1 MQCARI
7 IVTTAMLFW
16 FVSAPLC
23 LGRTEKVLSG
33 RELLRALRDKDAKV
47 KSPDTESYDVNKDD
61 NEKLDE
67 IPGKETSPSVIIP
80 NLTKKAASQ
89 SRVLHFPKDRSLGAL
104 RVPYTG
110 VDKPVYPTFGTWEY
124 FGEAK
129 GDFVVPADTKLEL
142 VVGPQ
147 SLKLLPLLSALRP
160 DDIHRLVIASSSDN
174 PVRKLDEMVMSQ
186 LSHLTGLKELKTN
199 INISVRGLRFIKRF
213 KSLKYLKFGSRNLS
227 NSGCAELAELESLE
241 NLLLGKCRIT
251 DEGMSHLAK
260 LKSLR
265 NLTIGALRVTDEGLH
280 HLAKLT
286 SLRELTIA
294 TDRVRGPGLAA
305 LANLPSLTS
314 LTLAFRP
321 QFSNNVFKHLKEI
334 TSLRKLQILDSPPTD
349 EGLANLARLS
359 QLEELIFYR
368 SPINDKGFIHLKS
381 MHSLKKLEFV
391 GREIHDENLYHLKEI
406 KRLESLKP
414 LSISDKGLAYLAELG
429 NLRCVHFGHRANI
442 TDSGLEHLGRLQF
455 LEELKIGGEGITD
468 EGMSHIAK
476 LTNLKVLRLSSPITN
491 EGLAKL
497 TTLKS
502 LNWLLLHKAKITIS
516 GLNHLNAM
524 PNLARV
530 GFGPVSQ
537 DGSVLN
543 ISQLTRLESLSLR
556 HVPIRDEDLACL
568 SKITHL
574 KQLTMSS
581 IKDKTISD
589 KGVAHLAN
597 LTSLKWLTLVV
608 GPDFTDEGL
617 ADIGNLKKLVF
628 LQINGD
634 GNFTD
639 NGLQYLE
646 GLTGLSYLRINSQ
659 NAFSNAAL
667 QHLRSSLPNLRTFD
681 VIP

>member
-1 MQCARI
+1 MDKMWAY
-7 IVTTAMLFW
+7 IVI
-16 FVSAPLC
+16 SALC
-23 LGRTEKVLSG
+23 LITVRVPTAVCLAEGDAVLSG
-33 RELLRALRDKDAKV
+33 KDLLDAVRERNSRDSKPAHPNHLQATAGRKTRIVKV
-47 KSPDTESYDVNKDD
+47 P
-61 NEKLDE
+61 
-67 IPGKETSPSVIIP
+67 
-80 NLTKKAASQ
+80 TKK
-89 SRVLHFPKDRSLGAL
+89 RIIHFPKDRSLGAL

-110 VDKPVYPTFGTWEY
+110 VDKPVYPDTFGTWEY

-129 GDFVVPADTKLEL
+129 GDVVVPADKKLEL

-174 PVRKLDEMVMSQ
+174 PVQKLDEMVMSQ
-186 LSHLTGLKELKTN
+186 LSHLTGLKELETN
-199 INISVRGLRFIKRF
+199 IDISGRGLRFIKKL
-213 KSLKYLKFGSRNLS
+213 KSLKYLRFGSSLTGSQSLS
-227 NSGCAELAELESLE
+227 NNCLAELAALDSLE
-241 NLLLGKCRIT
+241 NLSFARCYIT
-251 DEGMSHLAK
+251 DDGLSHLAK

-265 NLTIGALRVTDEGLH
+265 NLLFNAPMVTDEGLL

-286 SLRELTIA
+286 SLRELTLVGYGI
-294 TDRVRGPGLAA
+294 RGSGLAY
-305 LANLPSLTS
+305 LAELPSLTS
-314 LTLAFRP
+314 LTIAFRP
-321 QFSNNVFKHLKEI
+321 QFSNNVFKHLKDI
-334 TSLRKLQILDSPPTD
+334 TSLRKLEILDSPPTD

-368 SPINDKGFIHLKS
+368 SPINDEGFIHLKS

-429 NLRCVHFGHRANI
+429 NLRCVHFGYRANI

-455 LEELKIGGEGITD
+455 LEELKNIGGEGITD
-468 EGMSHIAK
+468 EGMRHIAK
-476 LTNLKVLRLSSPITN
+476 LTNLKVLWLNSPITN

-497 TTLKS
+497 TSLKS
-502 LNWLLLHKAKITIS
+502 LNWLWLHKAKITIS

-556 HVPIRDEDLACL
+556 DVPIRDEDLACL

-574 KQLTMSS
+574 KQLTMSR

-597 LTSLKWLTLVV
+597 LTSLKWLALVV
-608 GPDFTDEGL
+608 GPHFTDEGL
-617 ADIGNLKKLVF
+617 AYIGNLKKLDF
-628 LQINGD
+628 LSINGD

-639 NGLQYLE
+639 NGLRYLE

-667 QHLRSSLPNLRTFD
+667 QHLRSSLPNLHRFE